1 MSDQAD
7 QTVHSSEV
15 ATGDRVERPEFSPLP
30 PDAPKEDRIG
40 TAVLAMSAAAAAGVV
55 WFSVLMIVV
64 TRLRPDVAPQTIE
77 QVDPNALYVNLAA
90 YGTMVGVCFIGV
102 CAWLLLAPIPSRYRR
117 GALSLVTVLAGW
129 CLAMGVTF
137 VANTLA
143 ESAGLVAAAIA
154 FAGAAFVLR
163 RRAVQSAN
171 R

>member
-1 MSDQAD
+1 M
-7 QTVHSSEV
+7 
-15 ATGDRVERPEFSPLP
+15 TGRPEFSPVP

-55 WFSVLMIVV
+55 WFSLLMVMV

-129 CLAMGVTF
+129 CAAMGVTY
-137 VANTLA
+137 VAHTVA
-143 ESAGLVAAAIA
+143 ETTGLVVAAVVFAAA
-154 FAGAAFVLR
+154 AALLR
-163 RRAVQSAN
+163 RQAVQSAN
-171 R
+171 A